1 MKSYWAIQHTP
12 TGYFIPEPRTVR
24 RTGYTQVEP
33 REDGIPRLFETED
46 KAKRALVQWLRGKHE
61 QVTDTESEDEYGG
74 RSYIVVVGME
84 AVPVASRKKEE
95 MRVVRIDFKV
105 TDENSNNHGRSLD
118 H

>member
-1 MKSYWAIQHTP
+1 MKSYWAIQHIP
-12 TGYFIPEPRTVR
+12 TGYFLPRPSSVNR
-24 RTGYTQVEP
+24 HGYTQVEP
-33 REDGIPRLFETED
+33 TEKGIPRLFTDAD
-46 KAKRALVQWLRGKHE
+46 KAKRALIQWLRGKHQ

-74 RSYIVVVGME
+74 RTYIVVIGVE
-84 AVPVASRKKEE
+84 AIPVASRKKEE